1 MQNVAFLSKLMHGQ
15 RHGNICCLGAGGHG
29 AEGRIGALVCWAR
42 ICWNQS
48 WPMAWLRLRDTQRA
62 RAARLSSLS
71 FSMLWIIGYPHVINR
86 YRPRGVV
93 LTTFIKLFLFDAG

>member
-1 MQNVAFLSKLMHGQ
+1 
-15 RHGNICCLGAGGHG
+15 
-29 AEGRIGALVCWAR
+29 
-42 ICWNQS
+42 
-48 WPMAWLRLRDTQRA
+48 MAWLRLRDTRRA

-71 FSMLWIIGYPHVINR
+71 FSVLWIIRYPHVINR